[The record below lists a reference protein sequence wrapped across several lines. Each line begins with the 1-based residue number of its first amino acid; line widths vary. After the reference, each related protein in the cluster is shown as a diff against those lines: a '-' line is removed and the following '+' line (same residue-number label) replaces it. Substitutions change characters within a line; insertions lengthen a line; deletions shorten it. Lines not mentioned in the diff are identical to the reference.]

1 MSEESYPV
9 KDTKPNVIS
18 VRVEE
23 YTFRRIMAL
32 AKNYGDGFMGSVV
45 KMCIDLSLD
54 EVEKYLKS
62 VDAAHKESLKAIKVP
77 KL

>member
-1 MSEESYPV
+1 MSEENYPQKV
-9 KDTKPNVIS
+9 ARPNVIS

-32 AKNYGDGFMGSVV
+32 AKNYGNGFMDTVV

-54 EVEKYLKS
+54 EVEKYMKS
-62 VDAAHKESLKAIKVP
+62 VDKAHKEGLKAIKVP